1 MTRATALLAL
11 LFTVACE
18 GTREPELLVLPEFVV
33 LPNVGDTVRMDVV
46 FTGTNV
52 SGPSAALR
60 RFSSGDATIA
70 RVDARGLVFG
80 VARGETFIRVT
91 AVDRTVTVPV
101 RVE

>member
-1 MTRATALLAL
+1 
-11 LFTVACE
+11 
-18 GTREPELLVLPEFVV
+18 
-33 LPNVGDTVRMDVV
+33 MDVV

-52 SGPSAALR
+52 SGPSAGLR

-70 RVDARGLVFG
+70 RVDSDGLVFG
-80 VARGETFIRVT
+80 VARGETFVQVT